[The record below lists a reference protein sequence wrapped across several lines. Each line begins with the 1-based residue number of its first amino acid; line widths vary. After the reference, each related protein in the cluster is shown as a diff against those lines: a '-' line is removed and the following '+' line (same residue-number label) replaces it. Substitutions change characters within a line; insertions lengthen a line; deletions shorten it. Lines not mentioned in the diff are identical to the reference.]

1 MRRPRAERVTT
12 VHRIFLAAQWPEV
25 HYPPS
30 EQHWEKRKR
39 LLHSLT
45 ADAVFRKT
53 RWYKKTS
60 GEHNR
65 ATGLVNAPCNNGWQ
79 ATKLTGRC
87 VENQVVQAVKDRAG
101 RIERET
107 RNEYRPF
114 RRQLRPHTSRTPG
127 TGRGRRQSLRSA
139 AGAVCGGE
147 CSSAQTESAAHRVHP
162 SLRHGGAGD
171 ARRTEIRAVAAG
183 GARVGNC
190 GASLRWTVG
199 GGRLYVGCSYVWRR

>member
-87 VENQVVQAVKDRAG
+87 SENQVVRVVRDRAG
-101 RIERET
+101 EIERET

-127 TGRGRRQSLRSA
+127 TGRGRRQPLRS
-139 AGAVCGGE
+139 
-147 CSSAQTESAAHRVHP
+147 
-162 SLRHGGAGD
+162 
-171 ARRTEIRAVAAG
+171 AG